1 MTLIFCLANEDY
13 TILVSDRRRSFV
25 GQPPDE
31 ESNKALVLNLFD
43 ARLAVA
49 FTGLASTPNFQ
60 TSLWLAEAL
69 SEAARPEPL
78 VEPTMARF
86 CEIASRDIKNVALSA
101 QDDPSVKRLTIFAAG
116 YQYLDEGSRAWY
128 FRVSNFEGEEL
139 YPKPK
144 QLPDDDF
151 SLVWARQQTPTTTPY
166 GFVVAGGTT
175 RGIPSGSMLQLRRLV
190 AEKRPPRA
198 LVDKAV
204 EVIQA
209 AADAPA
215 SRDKVGKQCTSIVLP
230 QDPAKPGQVEYHSA
244 NLARQVFLPDY
255 IRTYEAQ
262 GGGYG
267 ALIIRSEGFALED
280 EAGNR
285 MIVQVPKVGRNK
297 PCPCGS
303 GRKYKQ
309 CHGNRREPGWRIQ
322 LGGSGDDQH
331 GQDVGDASGSE
342 SPH

>member
-1 MTLIFCLANEDY
+1 
-13 TILVSDRRRSFV
+13 
-25 GQPPDE
+25 
-31 ESNKALVLNLFD
+31 
-43 ARLAVA
+43 
-49 FTGLASTPNFQ
+49 
-60 TSLWLAEAL
+60 
-69 SEAARPEPL
+69 
-78 VEPTMARF
+78 
-86 CEIASRDIKNVALSA
+86 
-101 QDDPSVKRLTIFAAG
+101 
-116 YQYLDEGSRAWY
+116 
-128 FRVSNFEGEEL
+128 VSNFEGEEL
-139 YPKPK
+139 YSKPK
-144 QLPDDDF
+144 QLPDDDC
-151 SLVWARQQTPTTTPY
+151 SLVWATQRTPTTTPY

-190 AEKRPPRA
+190 TEKRPPRA

-215 SRDKVGKQCTSIVLP
+215 SGDKVGKQCTSIVLP
-230 QDPAKPGQVEYHSA
+230 EDPAKPGQVEYHSA

-285 MIVQVPKVGRNK
+285 IIVQVPKVGRNK

-303 GRKYKQ
+303 GRKYK
-309 CHGNRREPGWRIQ
+309 HAMAIGRNPGV
-322 LGGSGDDQH
+322 GGSRNDQH
-331 GQDVGDASGSE
+331 GQDADDASGSE
-342 SPH
+342 SSH

>member
-1 MTLIFCLANEDY
+1 MTLILGLANEDQMV
-13 TILVSDRRRSFV
+13 LVSDRRRSFV
-25 GQPPDE
+25 GRPPDE
-31 ESNKALVLNLFD
+31 ESNKALVANLLD
-43 ARLAVA
+43 ARVAVA

-60 TSLWLAEAL
+60 TRYWLAEAL

-78 VEPTMARF
+78 LEPTMARF
-86 CEIASRDIKNVALSA
+86 REIASRDIKNVALSA
-101 QDDPSVKRLTIFAAG
+101 QDDPSIKRLTIFVAG
-116 YQYLDEGSRAWY
+116 YQYSDERPRPWF

-151 SLVWARQQTPTTTPY
+151 SLVWARGQKPATVPY

-175 RGIPSGSMLQLRRLV
+175 RGIPSGSITQLQRLV
-190 AEKRPPRA
+190 AEKKPPRA

-209 AADAPA
+209 AAESPA
-215 SRDKVGKQCTSIVLP
+215 SSDKVGKQCTSIVLP
-230 QDPAKPGQVEYHSA
+230 QNPAISAQLEYHSA
-244 NLARQVFLPDY
+244 NLARQVFLPGY
-255 IRTYEAQ
+255 IEAR
-262 GGGYG
+262 GGNFGSFITMD
-267 ALIIRSEGFALED
+267 AEVAFED

-285 MIVQVPKVGRNK
+285 VVAQVPKVGRNK

-309 CHGNRREPGWRIQ
+309 CHGKRQEPGWRIQ
-322 LGGSGDDQH
+322 LGGGSQRDEQQG
-331 GQDVGDASGSE
+331 VEIGDASGSNN
-342 SPH
+342 ST